1 MAQAEFTLRAYRD
14 VQLADLIEN
23 ESPTSA
29 AGGTVRNRI
38 APNDVVRRRMG
49 LGVSLVLVAAG
60 AILVWG
66 VTDEPSGLD
75 LDAIRVILMVIGIV
89 GFVLS
94 MLMWRSWWGPGYFT
108 RSTYVEAPL
117 RPHMPDNLHR
127 RRAAAAARR
136 PPPPP

>member
-1 MAQAEFTLRAYRD
+1 
-14 VQLADLIEN
+14 
-23 ESPTSA
+23 
-29 AGGTVRNRI
+29 
-38 APNDVVRRRMG
+38 MG

-75 LDAIRVILMVIGIV
+75 LDAIGVILIVIGII

-94 MLMWRSWWGPGYFT
+94 MLMWRSWWGPGYYGG
-108 RSTYVEAPL
+108 RQRRATYVEEEQP
-117 RPHMPDNLHR
+117 PPVDG
-127 RRAAAAARR
+127 